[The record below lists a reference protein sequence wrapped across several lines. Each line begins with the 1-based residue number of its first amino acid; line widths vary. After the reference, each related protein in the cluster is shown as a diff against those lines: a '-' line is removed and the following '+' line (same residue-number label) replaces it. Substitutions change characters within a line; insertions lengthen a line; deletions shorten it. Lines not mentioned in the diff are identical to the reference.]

1 MNPTRSLRLW
11 PSFWKSVSIYI
22 LDPRLVQVTYNL
34 AQKYWYPHID
44 RKFKTTIK
52 TMGVPSLAIFPSC
65 LPYWMATCT
74 SGQVSCRSTGYNVF
88 NHTWNIIRFFC
99 KCWQFADW
107 WWALLNFIISKNQ
120 ILSLIT
126 SCSMCDRLLFTTPP
140 DWYNPLFRV
149 LWKQPC
155 YLQVLYKCFF
165 FL

>member
-1 MNPTRSLRLW
+1 MNPARSLRLW
-11 PSFWKSVSIYI
+11 PSFWKSVSIFI
-22 LDPRLVQVTYNL
+22 LDPCLVQVTYNW
-34 AQKYWYPHID
+34 AQKYWLAHID

-52 TMGVPSLAIFPSC
+52 KMGHLLLLFFTSSC

-74 SGQVSCRSTGYNVF
+74 SGQVLCRLTGFNVF

-99 KCWQFADW
+99 KCWQFDDW
-107 WWALLNFIISKNQ
+107 WWALFIISEESN
-120 ILSLIT
+120 SLIT

-140 DWYNPLFRV
+140 DWYDPLFRV

-165 FL
+165 L